1 MAKVNHHFTVYNPV
15 DPQPHTSTD
24 FLHFISKT
32 PQIQTV
38 SSQGPSLVSPHL
50 PKLKTLGTPRSS
62 VVGPF
67 FFSLH
72 SPGSCLKC
80 YLYKILTNIFQLN
93 SSELHTHISDW
104 PLVMSVRTLVLGHP
118 VGVLR
123 HPNTAREEWV
133 GRRASSLPQPP
144 QGCTG
149 TIDGTFLRIGALRTQ
164 NHHPSFIDL
173 LSLLYFSS

>member
-1 MAKVNHHFTVYNPV
+1 MAKVNHRFAVYNPV
-15 DPQPHTSTD
+15 DPQPHTSID
-24 FLHFISKT
+24 FLHFTSKT
-32 PQIQTV
+32 PQIQTI

-50 PKLKTLGTPRSS
+50 PKLKTLGTPKSS
-62 VVGPF
+62 VVGSF

-93 SSELHTHISDW
+93 SSESHTHMYDW
-104 PLVMSVRTLVLGHP
+104 PLVMSMRTLVLGHP

-149 TIDGTFLRIGALRTQ
+149 TIDDTFLRIGALCT
-164 NHHPSFIDL
+164 
-173 LSLLYFSS
+173 